1 MFTLGL
7 SYNIPL
13 DGFANELDGFKI
25 IKPDRLGERF
35 TIEEVKSFIAEC
47 DAFITMLDFPFK
59 KELFDLATNIK
70 VIGNLGSGFDNVDT
84 KIATEKGVL
93 VLNTPKSVI
102 APTSEMTMT
111 LILSIA
117 RSVCWY
123 DRTFRGDLTCH
134 KELLNERDMCLEGK
148 KLGILG
154 FGRIGKAVA
163 KKAMA
168 FGMEIIYYDLYRA
181 SSEIEDEYHAT
192 YYDTPEEIL
201 KEADVVTIHMAY
213 TPEVFHFINAE
224 RLALM
229 KSTSYLINASRGP
242 IVSEVDLYECLKN
255 HGIRGAALDV
265 HESEP
270 HVSKDIASLDNV
282 VITPHICSNI
292 AEIRLKMFGELAT
305 GLSGYLKEGKRPVNL
320 VNGDVW
326 KAK

>member
-111 LILSIA
+111 
-117 RSVCWY
+117 
-123 DRTFRGDLTCH
+123 
-134 KELLNERDMCLEGK
+134 
-148 KLGILG
+148 
-154 FGRIGKAVA
+154 
-163 KKAMA
+163 
-168 FGMEIIYYDLYRA
+168 
-181 SSEIEDEYHAT
+181 
-192 YYDTPEEIL
+192 
-201 KEADVVTIHMAY
+201 
-213 TPEVFHFINAE
+213 
-224 RLALM
+224 
-229 KSTSYLINASRGP
+229 
-242 IVSEVDLYECLKN
+242 
-255 HGIRGAALDV
+255 
-265 HESEP
+265 
-270 HVSKDIASLDNV
+270 
-282 VITPHICSNI
+282 
-292 AEIRLKMFGELAT
+292 
-305 GLSGYLKEGKRPVNL
+305 
-320 VNGDVW
+320 
-326 KAK
+326 